1 MEDRVVTVHVDVQFT
16 GPMKYVLRT
25 KTVDKKATRKKQCNA
40 TRCTY
45 DQKETDSPSLH
56 RMR

>member
-1 MEDRVVTVHVDVQFT
+1 MVTVHVDVQFT
-16 GPMKYVLRT
+16 APMKYVLRT

-45 DQKETDSPSLH
+45 DQKETDDPSLH